1 MIEIQA
7 QRGMANQTHKRWGAE
22 AGEGTATRKKS
33 CGLVLHTRYLSAMI
47 ELKGIKIGVLWVVGW
62 LGGGGGG
69 GFGFVGWNYSEV
81 ESGAGCVRLA

>member
-1 MIEIQA
+1 
-7 QRGMANQTHKRWGAE
+7 
-22 AGEGTATRKKS
+22 
-33 CGLVLHTRYLSAMI
+33 MI